1 MHTVH
6 PFSSLS
12 LSRSMWIYIC
22 AHTRWIHSLRGNIV
36 HPDRVMCSHSLLMQ
50 LMMMMMV
57 GVKQKRVT
65 QLVWCQINIKDCLI
79 VYIHILSSKNEG
91 IRPSVGINIYKRKKT
106 ICIINSSC
114 DRSHINK
121 YLIWTLL
128 WSIRN
133 SPSSFLYTCG
143 RLASRHRIPSV
154 HSLYVFIEID
164 ILLSKDKLF

>member
-1 MHTVH
+1 MYDETMYRRLPSSKYIYAYGS
-6 PFSSLS
+6 PFFFSLS
-12 LSRSMWIYIC
+12 LVLCEYIYV
-22 AHTRWIHSLRGNIV
+22 HTRWIHSLRGNIV
-36 HPDRVMCSHSLLMQ
+36 HPDRVMCSHSLLM
-50 LMMMMMV
+50 MMMMTMVV

-65 QLVWCQINIKDCLI
+65 QLVWCQINIKECLI

-91 IRPSVGINIYKRKKT
+91 IRPSSGINIYKRRKKT

-133 SPSSFLYTCG
+133 RQTLFYT
-143 RLASRHRIPSV
+143 LV
-154 HSLYVFIEID
+154 D
-164 ILLSKDKLF
+164 D